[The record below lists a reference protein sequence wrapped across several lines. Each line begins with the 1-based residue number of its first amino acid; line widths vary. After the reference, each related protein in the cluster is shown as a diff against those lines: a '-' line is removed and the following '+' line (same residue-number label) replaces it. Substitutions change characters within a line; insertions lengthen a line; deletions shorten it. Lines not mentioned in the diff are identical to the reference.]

1 MSHFEFYVFNFWHLI
16 DFLTYHNIAFSF
28 RLFFLFDQLQIVH
41 FYKQDSYLYQIHPIL
56 HDEECS
62 SSIRHHEDH
71 MPAAYRIHKC
81 FACNFPRD
89 SLNFFI
95 KGGARDEMPFMWQ
108 FDMILT
114 AIDESLASDFIFKS
128 LEFICWSHV
137 TFGIKILLGAKV
149 TSVVFAACI
158 ISRVNGL
165 TVSSIFKKSEGS
177 FGKAVAAIKAEFS
190 KERNF
195 LKIDNHILDQFE
207 LGLKISFSQFVNSG
221 TKF

>member
-1 MSHFEFYVFNFWHLI
+1 M
-16 DFLTYHNIAFSF
+16 
-28 RLFFLFDQLQIVH
+28 
-41 FYKQDSYLYQIHPIL
+41 
-56 HDEECS
+56 
-62 SSIRHHEDH
+62 
-71 MPAAYRIHKC
+71 
-81 FACNFPRD
+81 
-89 SLNFFI
+89 
-95 KGGARDEMPFMWQ
+95 
-108 FDMILT
+108 
-114 AIDESLASDFIFKS
+114 
-128 LEFICWSHV
+128 
-137 TFGIKILLGAKV
+137 